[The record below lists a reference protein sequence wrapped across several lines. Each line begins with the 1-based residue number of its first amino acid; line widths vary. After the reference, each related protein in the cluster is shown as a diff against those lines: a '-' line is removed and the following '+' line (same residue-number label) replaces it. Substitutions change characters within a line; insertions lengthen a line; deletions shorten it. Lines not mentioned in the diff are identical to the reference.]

1 MKKATIITLDDRLGI
16 IDIKYMSA
24 NIGKLTVLRHGM
36 DSGTFE
42 YQLHI
47 DEKWQYL
54 KIKAEQFDSTAR
66 RKIASWD
73 LTPLEIDESWI
84 VIENIEAMRG

>member
-1 MKKATIITLDDRLGI
+1 MKKATIITLDDRVGV

-54 KIKAEQFDSTAR
+54 RINAEQFDSTAR
-66 RKIASWD
+66 RKVASWD

-84 VIENIEAMRG
+84 VTECAEMSEG